1 MEGKRG
7 NWNSTGHKV
16 EQIWHSL
23 VLILRSSSS
32 SSSSWLLL
40 LTLLLPLGLE
50 SLKIV
55 PESSHLL
62 LEHHLSWRLLLL
74 LVTRLRLTGSQTI
87 GRGGGRSSWG
97 PQHIQPTRGAG
108 LLSLEPDQ

>member
-7 NWNSTGHKV
+7 NWNSTCHKV

-23 VLILRSSSS
+23 VLILR

-62 LEHHLSWRLLLL
+62 LEHHLSRRLLLLL
-74 LVTRLRLTGSQTI
+74 LVTWLRLTGSQTI